1 MVKLISKKRKR
12 RRRSLYGQ
20 SYYNKKRARSLQ
32 KKLTNVSE
40 NKINSIEDFS
50 MNTISSIKILCSNC
64 NKEITNYIKFL
75 FPQNVNNIN
84 SKTQKTENTT
94 FQKSIKIKPEN
105 NNNISLFEINCLSC
119 FISKYKNKKESENL
133 SYSII
138 DKLNK
143 HQIFTEDWS
152 IRDELKLLG
161 AIEKLGLDNWD
172 EISKNIGKGIHECE
186 AHYYTF
192 YYKNN
197 KDNIPEIVNIM
208 KNKEIGKKNKNKEN
222 IEKEK
227 IIKNI
232 TYIPFSNNENNNN
245 NINRSR
251 SLVKNRKNKKDGN
264 QILANASEILGYWRK
279 RREFEIE
286 YLNDAE
292 LGLSEIEFFDND
304 SKEKYEEN
312 IQNLKIYNAELDER
326 IKRKEFVIE
335 RNLFDVKKQINF
347 EKKLLKED
355 REIYNSL
362 KPFYR
367 FVTNE
372 QFNNIYEGA
381 ILEKNIKLRLNQLKY
396 YKDLGC
402 KTYDDIQKEIEKM
415 NQKLNKK
422 ENKNKKDIKN
432 NVSENNIKKFLRNSK
447 TNFELGLGEEEI
459 LEAEKKFLE
468 KIGIPRITFNEIKKK
483 VKKEMIEEGI
493 KKDILIKKII
503 DKHDIEKKKIEKIID
518 YILEY
523 SILDF
528 KKKI

>member
-84 SKTQKTENTT
+84 CKTQKTENTA
-94 FQKSIKIKPEN
+94 FQKSIKLKPEN

-396 YKDLGC
+396 YRDLGC

-415 NQKLNKK
+415 SQKLNKK
-422 ENKNKKDIKN
+422 ENKNKKDCKN
-432 NVSENNIKKFLRNSK
+432 NCENNIKKFLRNSK
-447 TNFELGLGEEEI
+447 NNFDLGLGEEEV

-503 DKHDIEKKKIEKIID
+503 DKYDIEKKKIEKIID

>member
-1 MVKLISKKRKR
+1 
-12 RRRSLYGQ
+12 
-20 SYYNKKRARSLQ
+20 
-32 KKLTNVSE
+32 
-40 NKINSIEDFS
+40 
-50 MNTISSIKILCSNC
+50 MNTISSIKVLCTNC

-75 FPQNVNNIN
+75 FPNPNNQNINIKNNQNSNNTPQKNPKLKQENNI
-84 SKTQKTENTT
+84 
-94 FQKSIKIKPEN
+94 P
-105 NNNISLFEINCLSC
+105 LPYEINCLSC
-119 FISKYKNKKESENL
+119 FISKYKNKKENENL

-143 HQIFTEDWS
+143 YQVFTDDWS

-161 AIEKLGLDNWD
+161 SIEKLGLDNWD
-172 EISKNIGKGIHECE
+172 EISKNIGKGIHECQS
-186 AHYYTF
+186 HYYTF
-192 YYKNN
+192 YYKNE
-197 KDNIPEIVNIM
+197 KDNIPEIINIM
-208 KNKEIGKKNKNKEN
+208 KNKEIGKKNKIKEN
-222 IEKEK
+222 LEKEK

-232 TYIPFSNNENNNN
+232 GYIPINNNDNNNN
-245 NINRSR
+245 NVNRSR

-396 YKDLGC
+396 YRDLGC

-415 NQKLNKK
+415 SQKLNKK
-422 ENKNKKDIKN
+422 ENKNKKDCKN
-432 NVSENNIKKFLRNSK
+432 NCENNIKKFLRNSK
-447 TNFELGLGEEEI
+447 NNNELGLNEDEI

-483 VKKEMIEEGI
+483 VNMI
-493 KKDILIKKII
+493 L
-503 DKHDIEKKKIEKIID
+503 KKKKLKELLII
-518 YILEY
+518 
-523 SILDF
+523 F
-528 KKKI
+528 

>member
-1 MVKLISKKRKR
+1 MVKLLSRKRK

-20 SYYNKKRARSLQ
+20 SYYNKKKQRNL
-32 KKLTNVSE
+32 KDKLKTKSIDDN
-40 NKINSIEDFS
+40 NNNQSIENYS
-50 MNTISSIKILCSNC
+50 INTISSIKVLCTNC

-75 FPQNVNNIN
+75 FPNPNNQNLNIKNQNSNNTPQKNPKLKQENNI
-84 SKTQKTENTT
+84 
-94 FQKSIKIKPEN
+94 P
-105 NNNISLFEINCLSC
+105 LPYEINCLSC
-119 FISKYKNKKESENL
+119 FISKYKNKKENENL

-143 HQIFTEDWS
+143 YQVFTDDWS

-161 AIEKLGLDNWD
+161 SIEKLGLDNWD
-172 EISKNIGKGIHECE
+172 EISKNIGKGIHECQS
-186 AHYYTF
+186 HYYTF
-192 YYKNN
+192 YYKNE
-197 KDNIPEIVNIM
+197 KDNIPEIINIM
-208 KNKEIGKKNKNKEN
+208 KNKEIGKKNKIKEN
-222 IEKEK
+222 LEKEK

-232 TYIPFSNNENNNN
+232 GYIPINNNDNNNN
-245 NINRSR
+245 NVNRSR

-279 RREFEIE
+279 RREFDIE

-292 LGLSEIEFFDND
+292 LGLSEIEFYDND

-362 KPFYR
+362 KPFFR

-372 QFNNIYEGA
+372 QFNTIYEGA

-396 YKDLGC
+396 YRDLGC

-415 NQKLNKK
+415 SQKLNKK
-422 ENKNKKDIKN
+422 ENKNKKDCKN
-432 NVSENNIKKFLRNSK
+432 NCENNIKKFLRNSK
-447 TNFELGLGEEEI
+447 NNNELGLNEDEI

-493 KKDILIKKII
+493 KKDILIKKIM
-503 DKHDIEKKKIEKIID
+503 DKHDIEKKKIERIID

-523 SILDF
+523 SLLDF
-528 KKKI
+528 KKKV

>member
-84 SKTQKTENTT
+84 CKTQKTENTA
-94 FQKSIKIKPEN
+94 FQKSIKLKPEN

-119 FISKYKNKKESENL
+119 FISKYKNKKESENI

-396 YKDLGC
+396 YRDLGC

-415 NQKLNKK
+415 SQKLNKK
-422 ENKNKKDIKN
+422 ENKNKKDCKN
-432 NVSENNIKKFLRNSK
+432 NCENNIKKFLRNSK
-447 TNFELGLGEEEI
+447 NNNELGLNEDEI

-493 KKDILIKKII
+493 KKDILIKKIM
-503 DKHDIEKKKIEKIID
+503 DKHDIEKKKNERIID

-528 KKKI
+528 KKKN

>member
-84 SKTQKTENTT
+84 CKTQKTENTA
-94 FQKSIKIKPEN
+94 FQKSIKLKPEN

-119 FISKYKNKKESENL
+119 FISKYKNKKESENI

-264 QILANASEILGYWRK
+264 QVLANASEILGYWRK

-396 YKDLGC
+396 YRDLGC

-415 NQKLNKK
+415 SQKLNKK
-422 ENKNKKDIKN
+422 ENKNKKDCKN
-432 NVSENNIKKFLRNSK
+432 NCENNIKKFLRNSK
-447 TNFELGLGEEEI
+447 NNNELGLNEDEI

-493 KKDILIKKII
+493 KKDILIKKIM
-503 DKHDIEKKKIEKIID
+503 DKHDIEKKKIERIID

-528 KKKI
+528 KKKN

>member
-1 MVKLISKKRKR
+1 
-12 RRRSLYGQ
+12 
-20 SYYNKKRARSLQ
+20 
-32 KKLTNVSE
+32 
-40 NKINSIEDFS
+40 
-50 MNTISSIKILCSNC
+50 MNTISSTKVLCTNC

-75 FPQNVNNIN
+75 FPNPNNQNINIKNNQNSNNTPQKNPKLKQENNI
-84 SKTQKTENTT
+84 
-94 FQKSIKIKPEN
+94 P
-105 NNNISLFEINCLSC
+105 LPYEINCLSC
-119 FISKYKNKKESENL
+119 FISKYKNKKENENL

-143 HQIFTEDWS
+143 YQVFTDDWS

-161 AIEKLGLDNWD
+161 SIEKLGLDNWD
-172 EISKNIGKGIHECE
+172 EISKNIGKGIHECQS
-186 AHYYTF
+186 HYYTF
-192 YYKNN
+192 YYKNE
-197 KDNIPEIVNIM
+197 KDNIPEIINIM
-208 KNKEIGKKNKNKEN
+208 KNKEIGKKNKIKEN
-222 IEKEK
+222 LEKEK

-232 TYIPFSNNENNNN
+232 GYIPINNNDNNNN
-245 NINRSR
+245 NVNRSR

-264 QILANASEILGYWRK
+264 QVLANASEILGYWRK
-279 RREFEIE
+279 RREFDIE

-292 LGLSEIEFFDND
+292 LGLSEIEFYDND

-396 YKDLGC
+396 YRDLGC

-415 NQKLNKK
+415 SQKLNKK
-422 ENKNKKDIKN
+422 ENKNKKDCKN
-432 NVSENNIKKFLRNSK
+432 NCENNIKKFLRNSK
-447 TNFELGLGEEEI
+447 NNNELGLNEDEI

-493 KKDILIKKII
+493 KKDILIKKIM
-503 DKHDIEKKKIEKIID
+503 DKHDIEKKKIERIID

-523 SILDF
+523 SLLDF
-528 KKKI
+528 KKKV